1 MEPLSTSESQLES
14 PVSQLMPPP
23 LTLPPSLLESLV
35 LLTDRVEVPGFG
47 DGV

>member
-14 PVSQLMPPP
+14 PVSQLMPSP
-23 LTLPPSLLESLV
+23 LTLPPSLPESLV
-35 LLTDRVEVPGFG
+35 LLTDRVDVPGFG